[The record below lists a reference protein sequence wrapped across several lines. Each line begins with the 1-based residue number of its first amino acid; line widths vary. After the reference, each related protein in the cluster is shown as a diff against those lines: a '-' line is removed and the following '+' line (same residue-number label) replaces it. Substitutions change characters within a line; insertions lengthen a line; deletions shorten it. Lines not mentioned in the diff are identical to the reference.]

1 MCVFAWC
8 TCLQKHMHEDSYG
21 NMGVMRTSSDA
32 GDGFTSDDQ
41 NLALQMQYQQLLG
54 QGGAGM
60 QLIAVPLQGGMQG
73 LMQVGVGLCGWILAW
88 AGLAALRSDICKS
101 HLTVD
106 RIASAKV
113 QPLTLPTQL
122 CCY

>member
-1 MCVFAWC
+1 
-8 TCLQKHMHEDSYG
+8 MHEDSYG

-73 LMQVGVGLCGWILAW
+73 LMQVGDVCVCYVCVCVGGGVGCWLGLICLASM
-88 AGLAALRSDICKS
+88 LEHS
-101 HLTVD
+101 
-106 RIASAKV
+106 
-113 QPLTLPTQL
+113 Q
-122 CCY
+122 